1 MSLEHFKFYL
11 IFTLVAFVLCLTS
24 ACPATAVPDISE
36 QSQNAVVKAVKLVGP
51 AVVNIDTTYRSRRTG
66 SIFDLF
72 PEFFGPPMPQQ
83 GQGSGWIY
91 DGKNGYIVT
100 NEHVVENAEQI
111 VVTLPDKQQFEGR
124 IVGADRLSDIAVIKV
139 DGKNLPSLKLSVN
152 PKPEI
157 GSWAIAIGNP
167 FGLQNTVTVGVVSAT
182 GRRIET
188 SDGRKIEDCIQ
199 TDAAINP
206 GNSGGP
212 LCDINGNVI
221 GMNAA
226 IRADGQ
232 GLGFAISAETIR
244 KIVPQLIKY
253 GKVIRPWVG
262 FIYTDM
268 TPQFAR
274 RLGIDYIEGIIIQVY
289 RGSCAEEANLRT
301 GDIVIEADGKQIKT
315 SEDMEAIVKKL
326 NVGDKLRLTV
336 VRGGKQLR
344 ILLTVCEMPEELSR
358 A

>member
-1 MSLEHFKFYL
+1 MRLECRRF
-11 IFTLVAFVLCLTS
+11 AFLFFFITFILCLGHF
-24 ACPATAVPDISE
+24 CQGAVPADISE

-91 DGKNGYIVT
+91 DGKNGFIVT
-100 NEHVVENAEQI
+100 NEHVIENAEQI
-111 VVTLPDKQQFEGR
+111 IVTLPNKQQFEGK
-124 IVGADRLSDIAVIKV
+124 IVGADRLSDIAVIKI
-139 DGKNLPSLKLSVN
+139 DGKNLPSLKLSEA
-152 PKPEI
+152 PRPEI

-226 IRADGQ
+226 IRAEGQ

-253 GKVIRPWVG
+253 RKVIRPWVG

-268 TPQFAR
+268 TPRFAR
-274 RLGIDYIEGIIIQVY
+274 RLGIDYIEGVIIQ
-289 RGSCAEEANLRT
+289 
-301 GDIVIEADGKQIKT
+301 
-315 SEDMEAIVKKL
+315 
-326 NVGDKLRLTV
+326 
-336 VRGGKQLR
+336 
-344 ILLTVCEMPEELSR
+344 
-358 A
+358 